1 MSRRRDTGD
10 TRTGERVNKPQR
22 LHIYTTPGYDSA
34 RWDGFK
40 PRRGD
45 IIVATPIKSG
55 TTWTQMICALLVH
68 QSPDFPEPLTRLS
81 RWLDRH
87 TDSIDELLAHFEAQP
102 FRRIIKTH
110 TPLDGLP
117 YFEEVSYVF
126 CGRDPRDVFLSMYD
140 HMKNLSEATM
150 ADVARRAG
158 LAEVPALPENPN
170 ELFPVW
176 LTVGDQPWLRDG
188 FLFGSVL
195 DLTLTYW
202 RFRHLP
208 NLFFLHYADLTTRLD
223 EEMRRLSAFLGIP
236 VDQTRWPRLVEAASF
251 QSMKER
257 ADDVAPGA
265 HLGEWKKPTDF
276 FRMARMGQWRAVLTP
291 ENQTLYEQV
300 TRERL
305 EPELKRWL
313 EHGRG

>member
-1 MSRRRDTGD
+1 
-10 TRTGERVNKPQR
+10 VNKPQR
-22 LHIYTTPGYDSA
+22 VHTYTTPGYDSA

-68 QSPDFPEPLTRLS
+68 QSPEFPEPLTRLS

-87 TDSIDELLAHFEAQP
+87 TDPIDELLAHFEAQP

-117 YFEEVSYVF
+117 YFEEASYVF
-126 CGRDPRDVFLSMYD
+126 CGRDPRDVFLSMCD
-140 HMKNLSEATM
+140 HMKNMSEASM

-158 LAEVPALPENPN
+158 LTEPPPLPENPN
-170 ELFPVW
+170 ELFPLW
-176 LTVGDQPWLRDG
+176 LTLGEQPWMRDG
-188 FLFGSVL
+188 FPFGSVL
-195 DLTLTYW
+195 DLSLTFW
-202 RFRHLP
+202 NFRHLP
-208 NLFFLHYADLTTRLD
+208 NLIFLHYADLTTNLD
-223 EEMRRLSAFLGIP
+223 ADMRRLSAFLEIP
-236 VDQTRWPRLVEAASF
+236 VDERKWPALVHAATF
-251 QSMKER
+251 ESMKEK

-265 HLGEWKKPTDF
+265 HHGEWKRATDF
-276 FRMARMGQWRAVLTP
+276 FRMARMGQWREVLTP
-291 ENQTLYEQV
+291 ENQALYEQV
-300 TRERL
+300 TSERL

-313 EHGRG
+313 EFGRSD

>member
-1 MSRRRDTGD
+1 MT
-10 TRTGERVNKPQR
+10 KPQR
-22 LHIYTTPGYDSA
+22 IHTYTTAGYDSM

-68 QSPDFPEPLTRLS
+68 QSPELPEPLTRLS

-87 TDSIDELLAHFEAQP
+87 TDPIDELLAHFEAQP

-126 CGRDPRDVFLSMYD
+126 CGRDPRDVFLSMCD
-140 HMKNLSEATM
+140 HMKNLSEASM
-150 ADVARRAG
+150 ADIARRAG
-158 LAEVPALPENPN
+158 LAAPPALPENPN
-170 ELFPVW
+170 DIFAMW
-176 LTVGDQPWLRDG
+176 LTLGEQPWMRDG
-188 FLFGSVL
+188 FPFGSVL
-195 DLTLTYW
+195 DLTRTYW
-202 RFRHLP
+202 EFRQLP
-208 NLFFLHYADLTTRLD
+208 NLIFLHYADLTARLD
-223 EEMRRLSAFLGIP
+223 EEMRRLSAFLEIP
-236 VDQTRWPRLVEAASF
+236 VDDEKWPTLVRAATF
-251 QSMKER
+251 ESMKER

-265 HLGEWKKPTDF
+265 HHGEWKKPSDF
-276 FRMARMGQWRAVLTP
+276 FRMARMGQWQDVLTP
-291 ENQTLYEQV
+291 ENQELYEQV

-305 EPELKRWL
+305 EPELKTWL
-313 EHGRG
+313 ECGRG

>member
-1 MSRRRDTGD
+1 VR
-10 TRTGERVNKPQR
+10 KPQR
-22 LHIYTTPGYDSA
+22 IHTYTTAGFDSA

-68 QSPDFPEPLTRLS
+68 QSPEFPEPLTRLS

-87 TDSIDELLAHFEAQP
+87 TDPIDELLTHFETQP

-126 CGRDPRDVFLSMYD
+126 CGRDPRDVFLSMCD
-140 HMKNLSEATM
+140 HMRNLSEATM
-150 ADVARRAG
+150 ADIARRAG
-158 LAEVPALPENPN
+158 LSEAPPLPENPN
-170 ELFPVW
+170 EVFPLW
-176 LTVGDQPWLRDG
+176 LTLGDQPWMRDG
-188 FLFGSVL
+188 FPVGSVL
-195 DLTLTYW
+195 DLTQTYW
-202 RFRHLP
+202 EFRHLP
-208 NLFFLHYADLTTRLD
+208 NLTFLHYGDLTKRLD
-223 EEMRRLSAFLGIP
+223 EEMRRLSTFLEIP
-236 VDQTRWPRLVEAASF
+236 VDEAKWPTLVRAASF
-251 QSMKER
+251 ESMKRR

-276 FRMARMGQWRAVLTP
+276 FRKGRVGQWREVLTK
-291 ENQTLYEQV
+291 ENQELYE
-300 TRERL
+300 RISSERL
-305 EPELKRWL
+305 EPELKNWL
-313 EHGRG
+313 EHGRDARAAG